1 MPRIQTIIS
10 SAFLSLALLA
20 VSPANLSAQVFGD
33 SSSSKAAAA
42 ILSAGSRAAAISRLR
57 SVRSVGVVNLSF
69 RNVPRFRT
77 NAPDVSEFKVSAG
90 KNISGI
96 KRLAALPQM
105 PPPRPGKPRHSMPWM
120 TTTID
125 LLRPARPTGPMAV
138 SDALCPR
145 ETLSRLSA
153 WFSSSELAFWSGAMG
168 ILAGVLYGR
177 SSPSA

>member
-42 ILSAGSRAAAISRLR
+42 ILSAGSRAAAVSRLK

-96 KRLAALPQM
+96 RRLRAALAAN
-105 PPPRPGKPRHSMPWM
+105 
-120 TTTID
+120 
-125 LLRPARPTGPMAV
+125 PATRR
-138 SDALCPR
+138 ALA
-145 ETLSRLSA
+145 SRGISIGRVVGVDVY
-153 WFSSSELAFWSGAMG
+153 SSGSIRLY
-168 ILAGVLYGR
+168 VL
-177 SSPSA
+177 

>member
-33 SSSSKAAAA
+33 SSSKAEAA

-96 KRLAALPQM
+96 RRLRAALAAN
-105 PPPRPGKPRHSMPWM
+105 
-120 TTTID
+120 
-125 LLRPARPTGPMAV
+125 PATRR
-138 SDALCPR
+138 ALA
-145 ETLSRLSA
+145 SR
-153 WFSSSELAFWSGAMG
+153 G
-168 ILAGVLYGR
+168 IAIGRVVGVDVYSNGSIRLYVL
-177 SSPSA
+177 